1 MVSFQVRVHGLD
13 EVLQQFETLPENLEP
28 AITRGLTR
36 AAAEAVEQIQEEI
49 STSYPPESLPS
60 MPPHLRTGTLR
71 RSVRIESVEPERVTV
86 AIGGQGTGAPYAAY
100 LEFGTS
106 EMEPRPFIQ
115 PILERVAPEI
125 PNIIAEEI
133 DKDLQEAIK

>member
-13 EVLQQFETLPENLEP
+13 EVLEQFETLPEDLEP
-28 AITRGLTR
+28 SITRGLTK

-49 STSYPPESLPS
+49 SESYPPESFPS
-60 MPPHLRTGTLR
+60 MPPHLRTGALR
-71 RSVRIESVEPERVTV
+71 RSVRIDSVEPGRVTI
-86 AIGGQGTGAPYAAY
+86 AIGGPGTLVPYAGY

-106 EMEPRPFIQ
+106 EMEPRPFVQ
-115 PILERVAPEI
+115 PILERITPEI

-133 DKDLQEAIK
+133 DQDLEKAIR

>member
-1 MVSFQVRVHGLD
+1 
-13 EVLQQFETLPENLEP
+13 
-28 AITRGLTR
+28 
-36 AAAEAVEQIQEEI
+36 
-49 STSYPPESLPS
+49 

-71 RSVRIESVEPERVTV
+71 RSVRIESVEPERVTI
-86 AIGGQGTGAPYAAY
+86 AIGGEGTGAPYASY

-133 DKDLQEAIK
+133 DQDLQEAIK

>member
-1 MVSFQVRVHGLD
+1 MVSFSVRVHGLD

-86 AIGGQGTGAPYAAY
+86 AIGGQGTGAPYASY

-115 PILERVAPEI
+115 PILERIAPEI

>member
-1 MVSFQVRVHGLD
+1 MVSFSVRVHGLD
-13 EVLQQFETLPENLEP
+13 EVLRQFETLPENLEP
-28 AITRGLTR
+28 AITRGLTK
-36 AAAEAVEQIQEEI
+36 AAAEAVEQIQESI
-49 STSYPPESLPS
+49 STSYPPESFPG
-60 MPPHLRTGTLR
+60 MPPHLRSGALR
-71 RSVRIESVEPERVTV
+71 RSVRIENVEPMRVTMAV
-86 AIGGQGTGAPYAAY
+86 GGEGTMAPYAAY

-115 PILERVAPEI
+115 PILERIAPEI

>member
-1 MVSFQVRVHGLD
+1 MVSFSVRVYGLD

-28 AITRGLTR
+28 AITRGLTK
-36 AAAEAVEQIQEEI
+36 AAAEAVEQIQESI
-49 STSYPPESLPS
+49 SESYPPESFPG

-71 RSVRIESVEPERVTV
+71 RSVRIENVEPMRVTMAV
-86 AIGGQGTGAPYAAY
+86 GGEGTMAPYAAY

-106 EMEPRPFIQ
+106 EMEPRPFVV
-115 PILERVAPEI
+115 PILERIAPET

-133 DKDLQEAIK
+133 NSELEKAL